1 MLIFRI
7 IFKITLGL
15 LLLATAN
22 WRTLAQAQGPE
33 KSVDAEI
40 AFEQAVALHKS
51 GDVAGAVRQYRA
63 ILTRQPN
70 RVDVRSNLGAAL
82 VQLGQYTEA
91 IAEYQRALVA
101 DSRNATIR
109 FNLALAFYKAANFA
123 EAAAELQRVSAAE
136 PENFNA
142 LLLQA
147 DCRLRLGENPAVIA
161 LLTPL
166 EKQLGTNPIYAY
178 LLGTALI
185 YDKQIEK
192 GQVLIDRILR
202 SGDSA
207 QVRVMMGAAH
217 MQMMDYPNALK
228 EFERALELNAKTPT
242 LQALYGRAL
251 MQTGETERA
260 AQAFRLELAA
270 NRNDFESNLY
280 LGMLLKKELKNDEA
294 LGYLERAARLRP
306 KDVNARYQIGSILV
320 TNGKVAEA
328 ERLLAQLVAEAPDF
342 TEAHVLLATAYYR
355 LKRKADGDR
364 ERAIVE
370 KLTAEKQ
377 KRQLRAPEETG
388 TTPKPET
395 TPKPDSFN

>member
-1 MLIFRI
+1 MLIFRVV
-7 IFKITLGL
+7 TSMMLGL
-15 LLLATAN
+15 LLLATAGGQ
-22 WRTLAQAQGPE
+22 TFAQAKGASPNANIE
-33 KSVDAEI
+33 N
-40 AFEQAVALHKS
+40 AFDQAVAAHQA
-51 GDVAGAVRQYRA
+51 GDVTGAVRQYRA
-63 ILTRQPN
+63 LLARQPH

-82 VQLGQYTEA
+82 VQLGQYSEA
-91 IAEYQRALVA
+91 IVEYQRALA
-101 DSRNATIR
+101 TDSRNITIR

-123 EAAAELQRVSAAE
+123 EAATELQRVTTTQ
-136 PENFNA
+136 PENLNA

-147 DCRLRLGENPAVIA
+147 DCRLRLGEQQAVIA

-166 EKQLGTNPIYAY
+166 EAKLGTNPIYAY

-192 GQVLIDRILR
+192 GQVMIDRILR
-202 SGDSA
+202 EGDSA

-217 MQMMDYPNALK
+217 MQTMDYPNALK
-228 EFERALELNAKTPT
+228 EFERARELNAKTPT

-260 AQAFRLELAA
+260 AQAFQLELAA
-270 NRNDFESNLY
+270 NPNDFESNLY
-280 LGMLLKKELKNDEA
+280 LGMLLKKELKSEEA

-306 KDVNARYQIGSILV
+306 KDVNARYQIGSIYV
-320 TNGKVAEA
+320 TAGKVAEA
-328 ERLLAQLVAEAPDF
+328 ERLLTQLVAEAPDF

-377 KRQLRAPEETG
+377 KQQLRAPESG
-388 TTPKPET
+388 TSSPKPET
-395 TPKPDSFN
+395 PLKPESFN